1 VIELLVFDVDGC
13 LSDGRLLYTN
23 NGDEG
28 KFFDTRDGFGIV
40 CWHALGKK
48 SAIITGKT
56 SKIVELRAKDLGI
69 EYVFQGV
76 KDKLATL
83 DALLKKLDLRYENV
97 AAIGDDLNDYKQL
110 AKVGW
115 SFAPSDALEFIRL
128 HVQSVLNAKGGRG
141 AVREMIDM
149 IVEHENL
156 REEFVKHWL

>member
-13 LSDGRLLYTN
+13 LSDGRLLYTD

-56 SKIVELRAKDLGI
+56 SQIVELRAKDLGI
-69 EYVFQGV
+69 KYVFQGV
-76 KDKLATL
+76 KDKLSVL
-83 DALLKKLDLRYENV
+83 NALLKELDLKYENV

-110 AKVGW
+110 SKVGW
-115 SFAPSDALEFIRL
+115 SFAPVDALEFIRL
-128 HVQSVLNAKGGRG
+128 HVKSVLNAKGGRG
-141 AVREMIDM
+141 AVREMIET
-149 IVEHENL
+149 IVEQENL
-156 REEFVKHWL
+156 REEFTKPWL